1 MSNVSAVKGWDVA
14 GKLLYLFM
22 TILGLVT
29 ILPLVYLVNQSV
41 KPLYE
46 LFIYPPRL
54 FVRQPTFK
62 SFVDLLSVAGT
73 SFIPASRYLFNSV
86 LVSGTVV
93 AGSVIIGGLCAYPLA
108 KHRAVGS
115 KAIFWVIVASLMF
128 SAAVTQIPR
137 YLVLMRLGLLDTYLA
152 LILPALATPLG
163 VFLMKQFME
172 QIPDALLESA
182 RIDGANEFVIWWRLA
197 MPICRP
203 AWATVAI
210 FSFQYI
216 WNDIAGPTTYIQNE
230 SLKTLPVFFSTLAAL
245 ITPGSTGTI
254 TSIARVGAGWAAAVV
269 ALAPLVV
276 MFVVLQARVVETMAH
291 SGIK

>member
-1 MSNVSAVKGWDVA
+1 MSNINAVKGWDVS
-14 GKLLYLFM
+14 GKLLYAFM
-22 TILGLVT
+22 TLLGIVM
-29 ILPLVYLVNQSV
+29 ILPLVFLINRSLM
-41 KPLYE
+41 PLYE

-62 SFVDLLSVAGT
+62 SFVDLLNIAGT
-73 SFIPASRYLFNSV
+73 SFVPASRYIFNSV
-86 LVSGTVV
+86 VVSAAVV
-93 AGSVIIGGLCAYPLA
+93 TGSIIIGGMCAYPLA
-108 KHRAVGS
+108 KHKAKGAG
-115 KAIFWVIVASLMF
+115 AIFWVIVAALMF

-137 YLVLMRLGLLDTYLA
+137 YLVMMRLGILDTYLA

-172 QIPDALLESA
+172 QIPDQLLESA
-182 RIDGANEFVIWWRLA
+182 RVDGANEFVVWWKLA

-216 WNDIAGPTTYIQNE
+216 WNDVTSPSIYLQNE
-230 SLKTLPVFFSTLAAL
+230 SLKTLPVFFSTLTAAV
-245 ITPGSTGTI
+245 GT
-254 TSIARVGAGWAAAVV
+254 TVARVGASMAASVIQ
-269 ALAPLVV
+269 LAPLVI
-276 MFVVLQARVVETMAH
+276 MFIILQARVVETMAH